1 MEPTPQQ
8 TGQPAGAPA
17 SPRAALI
24 VHTHSRKGADQF
36 AQAQSLFEA
45 AGLSLAEAHGVRDPS
60 QMRATVE
67 KALADGAQLVIVGG
81 GDGSISTTIGA
92 LIGSEAIF
100 APLPLGTA
108 NSFARGLGI
117 GPGIEEA
124 VATIAA
130 GHSIWVDLAEIDGNM
145 FANSAAMGMPPM
157 IGDTIPPKVKRWFG
171 RVGYLGWAIYSLVRF
186 RPFRLTLESPDG
198 IEQIW
203 ATELRM
209 LNGQYTGGIKVS
221 DDAQLD
227 DGAILLQIVSGK
239 SKWSLARD
247 WYLRLLGLRRREG
260 MAREIKVT
268 QARIDA
274 HPRQKVAIDGEV
286 LARTPFALS
295 IHRHAVRVIA
305 PHPDA
310 APQGEGL
317 GAALLSAA
325 QSLMPGEP
333 AQGLAGLG
341 NNGPQRPP
349 QSGRKT
355 MDKQKIGEGN
365 YEAAE
370 EFQNEQHEFAKSGKA
385 EQKAREAADALD
397 GPEAGELE
405 KARKASADGH
415 SA

>member
-1 MEPTPQQ
+1 MKQTPAPV
-8 TGQPAGAPA
+8 GKAAGPSAVF
-17 SPRAALI
+17 RAVLI
-24 VHTHSRKGADQF
+24 VNTHSRKGAGQF
-36 AQAQSLFEA
+36 AQARALFEA
-45 AGLSLAEAHGVRDPS
+45 AGLPLAAAHGVRNPS
-60 QMRATVE
+60 RMRETV
-67 KALADGAQLVIVGG
+67 KRALADGAELVIVGG

-117 GPGIEEA
+117 GPGLEEA
-124 VATIAA
+124 VATIVA
-130 GHSIWVDLAEIDGNM
+130 GHAVWIDLAEINGNM

-157 IGDTIPPKVKRWFG
+157 IGDTIPPKIKRWFG
-171 RVGYLGWAIYSLVRF
+171 RFGYLGWAIYSLIHF
-186 RPFRLTLESPDG
+186 RPFRLTLVGPDVT
-198 IEQIW
+198 EACW

-209 LNGQYTGGIKVS
+209 LNGQYTGGIKMS
-221 DDAQLD
+221 DEARLD
-227 DGAILLQIVSGK
+227 DGAVLIQIVSGR

-247 WYLRLLGLRRREG
+247 WYLRLLGLRQREG
-260 MAREIKVT
+260 MAREIKVKE
-268 QARIDA
+268 ARVDA
-274 HPRQKVAIDGEV
+274 RPPQKVAIDGEV
-286 LARTPFALS
+286 LARTPFTLR
-295 IHRHAVRVIA
+295 IHRRAVRVIA

-310 APQGEGL
+310 PPPNEGL

-325 QSLMPGEP
+325 QSLLPGEP
-333 AQGLAGLG
+333 AEGLG
-341 NNGPQRPP
+341 GYASDGPQRSP
-349 QSGRKT
+349 QSGRKS

-397 GPEAGELE
+397 GPEAEGLE

-415 SA
+415 TA

>member
-1 MEPTPQQ
+1 MKTPPPQ
-8 TGQPAGAPA
+8 APA
-17 SPRAALI
+17 PDSRRAALI
-24 VHTHSRKGADQF
+24 VNTHSRKGSDQF
-36 AQAQSLFEA
+36 AEARSLFEA
-45 AGLSLAEAHGVRDPS
+45 AGLQLTEAHGVRDPS
-60 QMRATVE
+60 RMRQTVE
-67 KALADGAQLVIVGG
+67 QVVAKGADLVIVGG

-117 GPGIEEA
+117 GPGLEDA
-124 VATIAA
+124 VATIVA
-130 GHSIWVDLAEIDGNM
+130 GHAAWVDLAEIDGNM

-171 RVGYLGWAIYSLVRF
+171 RFGYLGWAVYSLIRF
-186 RPFRLTLESPDG
+186 RPFRLTLEGPESS
-198 IEQIW
+198 EECW
-203 ATELRM
+203 ATEVRM

-221 DDAQLD
+221 DEAQLD
-227 DGAILLQIVSGK
+227 DGAVVIQIVAGK

-247 WYLRLLGLRRREG
+247 WYLRMLGLRKREG

-268 QARIDA
+268 EARIDA
-274 HPRQKVAIDGEV
+274 RPRQKVAIDGEV
-286 LARTPFALS
+286 LARTPFTLR
-295 IHRHAVRVIA
+295 IHRHAVRVII
-305 PHPDA
+305 PDPDA
-310 APQGEGL
+310 KPEEQGL
-317 GAALLSAA
+317 GATLISAA

-333 AQGLAGLG
+333 VEGLKGYAGD
-341 NNGPQRPP
+341 GPLRSP
-349 QSGRKT
+349 QSGRMT

-385 EQKAREAADALD
+385 EQKAREAAEALD
-397 GPEAGELE
+397 GPEAEELE

>member
-1 MEPTPQQ
+1 MKQTPA
-8 TGQPAGAPA
+8 PAGKAA
-17 SPRAALI
+17 SLRAALI
-24 VHTHSRKGADQF
+24 VNTHSRKGADLF
-36 AQAQSLFEA
+36 EQARSLFKA
-45 AGLSLAEAHGVRDPS
+45 AGLPLAEAHGVRDPS
-60 QMRATVE
+60 RMRSTVE
-67 KALADGAQLVIVGG
+67 KALADGADLIIVGG
-81 GDGSISTTIGA
+81 GDGSISGTIGA
-92 LIGSEAIF
+92 LIGSAAIF

-117 GPGIEEA
+117 GPGLEEA
-124 VATIAA
+124 VETIAA
-130 GHSIWVDLAEIDGNM
+130 GHAIWVDLAEINGNM

-157 IGDTIPPKVKRWFG
+157 IGDTIPLRLKRWFG
-171 RVGYLGWAIYSLVRF
+171 RLGYLGWAIYSLIRF

-198 IEQIW
+198 AEECW

-227 DGAILLQIVSGK
+227 DGAILIQIVAGK

-274 HPRQKVAIDGEV
+274 RPRQRVAIDGEV
-286 LARTPFALS
+286 LARTPFDLR
-295 IHRHAVRVIA
+295 IHRHAVQVIA

-333 AQGLAGLG
+333 AQGLEGCAA
-341 NNGPQRPP
+341 NGPQRSPK
-349 QSGRKT
+349 SGRTT
-355 MDKQKIGEGN
+355 MDTQKIGEGN

-370 EFQNEQHEFAKSGKA
+370 HFQNEQHEFAKSGKA
-385 EQKAREAADALD
+385 EQKARQAADALD
-397 GPEAGELE
+397 GPQAEELE